1 MNKIILCL
9 CSCFLLQ
16 ACSSVSSVNRP
27 SSYYNQNQPETLSL
41 DQSASTSS
49 SAENISKLLNHRI
62 EIPQQN
68 RIAIVNLNRSGIQG
82 VQISEANQLSE
93 EFVENFI
100 LKLRS
105 SERVYDASY
114 LPAMLIAPQRSI
126 DSLRLSA
133 ARMQADLI
141 LTYQSLCGSFSD
153 FKLFSENQNKS
164 YCTVEAVLIDVRSG
178 LIALSSVSSQELET
192 KESNK
197 DLNFYE
203 MQRKA
208 EVKATHQAL
217 AKVADDVFNYFKSL
231 ES

>member
-1 MNKIILCL
+1 
-9 CSCFLLQ
+9 
-16 ACSSVSSVNRP
+16 VSSVNRP
-27 SSYYNQNQPETLSL
+27 NSYYNQNQPEVLSL
-41 DQSASTSS
+41 DQSSSAFS

-62 EIPQQN
+62 ELPKQN
-68 RIAIVNLNRSGIQG
+68 RIAIVNLNKSGIQG

-93 EFVENFI
+93 NLVENFI
-100 LKLRS
+100 MKLRS
-105 SERVYDASY
+105 SDRVYDASY

-126 DSLRLSA
+126 DTLRLSA

-153 FKLFSENQNKS
+153 FNLFRENQNKS

-192 KESNK
+192 TESK
-197 DLNFYE
+197 ADMNFYE

-208 EVKATHQAL
+208 EVKATHHAL
-217 AKVADDVFNYFKSL
+217 AKVAEDVFRYFESFKS
-231 ES
+231 